1 MAKEEAVKPE
11 IVADTSALAIISAA
25 EIDQAVATAKKFPRS
40 IKAFLQE
47 ARELVT
53 LTEKVAEDCIFAIPR
68 GKERDASGK
77 MVQKFI
83 EGPSVR
89 FAEIL
94 ASAWGNARCGSR
106 PMGEERGH
114 ITAQGVFHDLE
125 KNVTTITEVRRRI
138 TGSQGQRFN
147 EDMIGVTVNA
157 ACSIARRN
165 AALQGI
171 PKALWS
177 VLYDEA
183 KACAIGDAKTL
194 VKKRTEMMAY
204 FQKMQ
209 VAQETI
215 LEFLGLQGVEDIGLD
230 ELTLLRGIAT
240 AIKEGTTTIEKAF
253 IVETGEKVSRS
264 KEIFE
269 HLKNSA
275 KGQDPETEKPNGNAF
290 ATPPQEGEGG
300 TCQECGATEGHDP
313 HCSKSTAVPCKHCRQ
328 IGGHADSC
336 PEAEPPEDFQ
346 TEGGN

>member
-1 MAKEEAVKPE
+1 VAKTESIEAE
-11 IVADTSALAIISAA
+11 IVTETSALAVISMA

-40 IKAFLQE
+40 IKGFLNE

-53 LTEKVAEDCIFAIPR
+53 LNEEVAEDCIFAIPR
-68 GKERDASGK
+68 GKERDPASGK

-138 TGSQGQRFN
+138 TGTNGRFN

-177 VLYDEA
+177 TLYKDA
-183 KACAIGDAKTL
+183 KECAIGNAKTL
-194 VKKRTEMMAY
+194 VKKRTEMMQY

-215 LEFLGLQGVEDIGLD
+215 LEFLGVQGVEDIGLD

-240 AIKEGTTTIEKAF
+240 AIKEGTVTIEKAF
-253 IVETGEKVSRS
+253 IVETGEKNSRA
-264 KEIFE
+264 KEIFD
-269 HLKNSA
+269 HLKNGS
-275 KGQDPETEKPNGNAF
+275 KGAPGAETDGGAAGAPQGNVF
-290 ATPPQEGEGG
+290 ADSPPAGEGEV
-300 TCQECGATEGHDP
+300 CQECGVAGGHDP
-313 HCSKSTAVPCKHCRQ
+313 HCSKSTAVPCQFCKQ
-328 IGGHADSC
+328 LSGHSESC
-336 PEAEPPEDFQ
+336 PDNVPA
-346 TEGGN
+346 